1 MVENANGDKKSF
13 NLPIRAYLSVE
24 EGENILAGT
33 ILAKIS
39 KQTTKSRDITGGLPR
54 VTELLKQ
61 EAHTNL
67 QSFLK

>member
-1 MVENANGDKKSF
+1 MKMVLR
-13 NLPIRAYLSVE
+13 NLSTFQLRAYLSVE

-54 VTELLKQ
+54 VTEFLKQ
-61 EAHTNL
+61 EVRMNL
-67 QSFLK
+67 QLFQR